1 MESYQIDG
9 WLNLPK
15 DLARAVFKVEAKGDP
30 ANDARLAKL
39 DKKEVE
45 LEQEHMMQV
54 LLAERFKL
62 KVHWATK
69 EGDVYNLVVVKAVRL
84 QSTGAPPSAEELK
97 NWGDHPISPLYQH
110 GSSDHG
116 FEYTAHGASV
126 RSTRSIRTISLGSA
140 HRATGRKAFPRGWF
154 RLSPCAEAEAHAM
167 HRHRRARRRL
177 FSFPKLTTARVVLTA
192 L

>member
-1 MESYQIDG
+1 
-9 WLNLPK
+9 
-15 DLARAVFKVEAKGDP
+15 VEAKGDP

-126 RSTRSIRTISLGSA
+126 CSTRSIRTISFGVCASGDWKEGVPPGMVQVVAVRGGRGPCDASA
-140 HRATGRKAFPRGWF
+140 PARETKTFLVPKADYGARGPHGF
-154 RLSPCAEAEAHAM
+154 VVDPDVYAEVI
-167 HRHRRARRRL
+167 
-177 FSFPKLTTARVVLTA
+177 STSIQ
-192 L
+192 